1 MSDELYACVCAAE
14 FPAQALLRL
23 RTELQSEPVSVL
35 EGLPPLE
42 TVCSM
47 NRAAH
52 LKGAVLGM
60 TRLEV
65 EGIAGLRLLARSVEV
80 EAAARAVLLE
90 CVSQFSPRIEEASTA
105 TTCGFVLDIAG
116 TGLLFGPPETL
127 AQRLRAALIATGFR
141 ASIAVSANFHTA
153 RLKATTTRGNTVS
166 PEGQEATLLAKLP
179 LAALNLEEN
188 HAETFAIWG
197 IRTLGELAALPEVE
211 LIARLGQQARHW
223 RCLARGV
230 APHTFQP
237 IEAEFM
243 LKEFFDF
250 ETPVEEMDSLL
261 FIGARMIDCLVARA
275 STRALSLA
283 TLTVELALAGGRQ
296 HKRVIR
302 PALPSIDRKFLLK
315 LLQLEIAAHPP
326 QAAVLSFTLTA
337 EAGQS
342 SKVQLG
348 LFAPQTPEPSRL
360 DVTIARLKVIAGEDR
375 VGSPVLEDSH
385 RSGSFRMEG
394 FSVSGTSTVS
404 KANQPR
410 MALRRMRPPIPVR
423 VKLRAAKPTAFRDPE
438 DNFEITAA
446 YGPWRSAS
454 CWWSSVG
461 WDEEEWDVLAQ
472 AGSGT
477 TVALLLVQDRSKN
490 EWRLEAYYD

>member
-1 MSDELYACVCAAE
+1 
-14 FPAQALLRL
+14 
-23 RTELQSEPVSVL
+23 VS
-35 EGLPPLE
+35 
-42 TVCSM
+42 T
-47 NRAAH
+47 
-52 LKGAVLGM
+52 
-60 TRLEV
+60 
-65 EGIAGLRLLARSVEV
+65 
-80 EAAARAVLLE
+80 
-90 CVSQFSPRIEEASTA
+90 
-105 TTCGFVLDIAG
+105 
-116 TGLLFGPPETL
+116 
-127 AQRLRAALIATGFR
+127 
-141 ASIAVSANFHTA
+141 NFHVA
-153 RLKATTTRGNTVS
+153 RLKAATSRGITVI
-166 PEGQEATLLAKLP
+166 PEGQEASALAKLP

-197 IRTLGELAALPEVE
+197 IRTLGELAALPEVD
-211 LIARLGQQARHW
+211 LIARFGQQAKHW
-223 RCLARGV
+223 RNLARGV
-230 APHTFQP
+230 ATHTFQP
-237 IEAEFM
+237 MEAEFT

-275 STRALSLA
+275 SARALSLA

-302 PALPSIDRKFLLK
+302 PALPSADRKFLLK

-360 DVTIARLKVIAGEDR
+360 DVTIARLKAIAGEDR
-375 VGSPVLEDSH
+375 VGSPVLEDTH

-394 FSVSGTSTVS
+394 FSVSGVS
-404 KANQPR
+404 AASNAGRPR
-410 MALRRMRPPIPVR
+410 MALRRMRPPVPVR
-423 VKLRAAKPTAFRDPE
+423 VQLHTTKPAAFRDAE
-438 DNFEITAA
+438 GNHEITAA
-446 YGPWRSAS
+446 YGPWHSRG
-454 CWWSSVG
+454 CWWSTVG

-472 AGSGT
+472 TCNGGA
-477 TVALLLVQDRSKN
+477 VACLLVQDRRKH